1 MAATYALTI
10 CATSS
15 IDEYDFK
22 KPTYGHISP
31 GFFQQKV
38 VINGAILSILALKK
52 TLEKLIELQE
62 QGNHDDLVEAAYFE
76 KLYNPPLIRM
86 FNPWY
91 NEEEDDFLDGFDPW
105 EGFSHALGRMTFID
119 FCLIQTQRWYEDMA
133 CNNLSMGISR
143 KLCGNIKDIAVT
155 TAKES
160 GRLSAASIVFKAS
173 MESKLLYCSAGLTV
187 NVVENLLR
195 IVIKGQP
202 KGLSTFRYVTYH
214 IPLEVFKRVGIRLF
228 VMSASAAIGT
238 LIHPGTGTTLTI
250 LIVDFISMPICYS
263 LVNRAAGIR

>member
-1 MAATYALTI
+1 MKILFN
-10 CATSS
+10 S
-15 IDEYDFK
+15 
-22 KPTYGHISP
+22 HIR
-31 GFFQQKV
+31 
-38 VINGAILSILALKK
+38 
-52 TLEKLIELQE
+52 
-62 QGNHDDLVEAAYFE
+62 NHVNPAYFE

-173 MESKLLYCSAGLTV
+173 MELVVYPFGPDQLHVNGNLPPSIGKSLLCIKLPSEALKADALFTV
-187 NVVENLLR
+187 
-195 IVIKGQP
+195 
-202 KGLSTFRYVTYH
+202 
-214 IPLEVFKRVGIRLF
+214 
-228 VMSASAAIGT
+228 
-238 LIHPGTGTTLTI
+238 
-250 LIVDFISMPICYS
+250 
-263 LVNRAAGIR
+263 